1 MTRSSPQTVRKKSRG
16 DRSSPTTSNDVRGA
30 FPQVRACFSV
40 PTNGDREQ
48 PKPRVIV
55 PFQRLTEAVAPPA
68 VCSAGSGILRP

>member
-55 PFQRLTEAVAPPA
+55 PLQRLKWPKPA
-68 VCSAGSGILRP
+68 G